1 MLEKLLFVLF
11 IFTSALL
18 LKGLGVF
25 KEEDTDIFVKYVIY
39 FSLPAL
45 VFEKVRETELR
56 SDALGVIAGAWFA
69 ILFGIALSMA
79 VGKLL
84 GLPSK
89 SFRAFVLVSSFG
101 NTAFMGYPFSFAF
114 FGEEGLRFAVF
125 YDQLGSFTLVI
136 TLGLLIAS
144 GKTDIRELVTFPP
157 FISLCAGFLLK
168 DVALPAAVETFV
180 EVVGSSL
187 VPVVMFA
194 VGLKFS
200 PSYIRDGSLPVMAAL
215 TLKMVAVPLSVLGF
229 AKVFGL
235 QGVAYRVVLL
245 ESAMPPMVM
254 AGILVMKYKLDE
266 RLAVNA
272 ISLGIPI
279 AFLTVPLLLEFL

>member
-1 MLEKLLFVLF
+1 MWEKLLFVLF

-25 KEEDTDIFVKYVIY
+25 KEEDTDTFVKYVIY

-45 VFEKVRETELR
+45 VFEKVREIDLR
-56 SDALGVIAGAWFA
+56 SDALGVVAGAWFA
-69 ILFGIALSMA
+69 ILFGIVISSV

-84 GLPSK
+84 ELPSK
-89 SFRAFVLVSSFG
+89 SLRAFVLISSFG
-101 NTAFMGYPFSFAF
+101 NTAFIGYPFSFAF
-114 FGEEGLRFAVF
+114 FGDEGLKFAVL
-125 YDQLGSFTLVI
+125 YDQLGSFMLVI
-136 TLGLLIAS
+136 TLGLFIAS
-144 GKTDIRELVTFPP
+144 GKTDIKELVTFPP
-157 FISLCAGFLLK
+157 FISLCAGFLLR
-168 DVALPAAVETFV
+168 DVTLPVAVETFV

-200 PSYIRDGSLPVMAAL
+200 PSYVRDGSLPVLMAL
-215 TLKMVAVPLSVLGF
+215 ILKMVAVPLSVMGF

-235 QGVAYRVVLL
+235 QGTAYRIVLL

-254 AGILVMKYKLDE
+254 AGILVMRYKLDE

-272 ISLGIPI
+272 ISLGIPT
-279 AFLTVPLLLEFL
+279 AFLTVPLFLEFL